1 MHRHWQQADVCVLC
15 TPDLTPQHS
24 TAACTHKMTAN
35 KKINDGTEAPK
46 KTKTFFFAGKMNIIN
61 KHDAGITNVKIS
73 HDLGVHTTMFRV
85 SFPYS
90 GNISATCKC
99 MHPD

>member
-1 MHRHWQQADVCVLC
+1 MCVLC

-24 TAACTHKMTAN
+24 TVAYTRKMTAN
-35 KKINDGTEAPK
+35 KKINDDTEAPK
-46 KTKTFFFAGKMNIIN
+46 KTITFFFAGKINKIN

-73 HDLGVHTTMFRV
+73 RNLGVHTTIFRV

-90 GNISATCKC
+90 GNISAIYTCYAS
-99 MHPD
+99 

>member
-1 MHRHWQQADVCVLC
+1 
-15 TPDLTPQHS
+15 
-24 TAACTHKMTAN
+24 MTAN

-46 KTKTFFFAGKMNIIN
+46 KKNLFAGKINIIN

-73 HDLGVHTTMFRV
+73 RDLGVHATMLHV

-90 GNISATCKC
+90 GNISTVYTSYASRLR
-99 MHPD
+99 